1 MPWNILCPTCGVFL
15 KIDDNG
21 KSLPDAEFK
30 FVDEVFCGNCGRD
43 MTASLTRA
51 VKEITHIV
59 ELRNQN
65 KNPPQR
71 S

>member
-21 KSLPDAEFK
+21 KSLPDAEYK
-30 FVDEVFCGNCGRD
+30 FVNDVFCGNCGRD
-43 MTASLTRA
+43 MTASLKRA
-51 VKEITHIV
+51 KETITEINM
-59 ELRNQN
+59 ERAKY
-65 KNPPQR
+65 KNPPQ

>member
-21 KSLPDAEFK
+21 KSLPDAEYK
-30 FVDEVFCGNCGRD
+30 FVNEVFCGNCGRD

-51 VKEITHIV
+51 VKEIIPDII
-59 ELRNQN
+59 EQKRKY
-65 KNPPQR
+65 KNPPQ